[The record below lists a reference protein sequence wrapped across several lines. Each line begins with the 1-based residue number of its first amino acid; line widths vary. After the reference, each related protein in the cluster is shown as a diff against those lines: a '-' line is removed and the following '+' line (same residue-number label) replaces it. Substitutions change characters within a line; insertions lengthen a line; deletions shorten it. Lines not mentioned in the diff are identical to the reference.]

1 MNSADKEGKT
11 LLTRAILLNKAELI
25 PDLLACGAA
34 IEQLHEGSGATPLL
48 LAVMAKNTSACEAL
62 IVAGANVDARNERGV
77 PALAFAINQEMDAI
91 VKLLLGRNAVCDE
104 GCCAMLLNSEALL
117 PHLIESKTPLPLDK
131 MLWDAMYM
139 RKLGLFT
146 LLVESG
152 ADVNATGE
160 EGRTLLQE
168 ASDRDDILF
177 VQRLLRLGADVN
189 RTNNAG
195 DTALSLALSRGNKET
210 AQLLLNKGAVVRQ
223 QDFMNFH
230 AIFPPPRYRSR

>member
-1 MNSADKEGKT
+1 VPCFS
-11 LLTRAILLNKAELI
+11 
-25 PDLLACGAA
+25 
-34 IEQLHEGSGATPLL
+34 TP
-48 LAVMAKNTSACEAL
+48 KRSCRISSN
-62 IVAGANVDARNERGV
+62 
-77 PALAFAINQEMDAI
+77 P
-91 VKLLLGRNAVCDE
+91 
-104 GCCAMLLNSEALL
+104 
-117 PHLIESKTPLPLDK
+117 KTPLPLDK

-230 AIFPPPRYRSR
+230 AIFPPPRNRSR